1 MTRLLSYSGLVRTA
15 GVDLAA
21 EPAGTALA
29 ILEWDASRASLIDL
43 RRGVTDDII
52 VSAASGVQKIGIDCA
67 LGWPREFVEFLV
79 QHGRV
84 AEIPDEIDGG
94 MAWRRRL
101 AYRETDRQVR
111 AVTGRWPLSVA
122 TDRLGVTAL
131 RAAGLLSRL
140 AAAGV
145 DVDRSGQGSVVEVY
159 PGASLRLWSLHTAG
173 YKTSTDARAVLL
185 RALLEAAPWLALGD
199 SAELMIESSDAFDAV
214 IAALA
219 ARSAAIGLSTSPA
232 EEHLAQ
238 AQVEGWIALPTSPLA
253 ALIDVGEHG
262 SHTQQ
267 VAPS

>member
-1 MTRLLSYSGLVRTA
+1 MRTA

-52 VSAASGVQKIGIDCA
+52 VSAALGMQKIGIDCA

-79 QHGRV
+79 QHGQSAHTPGASSEV
-84 AEIPDEIDGG
+84 DGG
-94 MAWRRRL
+94 MEWRRRL
-101 AYRETDRQVR
+101 AYRETDRQAR
-111 AVTGRWPLSVA
+111 EITGRWPLSVA

-173 YKTSTDARAVLL
+173 YKTSKDARAELL
-185 RALLEAAPWLALGD
+185 HALRDAAPWLDLGD
-199 SAELMIESSDAFDAV
+199 WAELMVESSDAFDAV

-219 ARSAAIGLSTSPA
+219 ARSSAIGLSTAPT

-238 AQVEGWIALPTSPLA
+238 AQVEGWIALPTSPLG
-253 ALIDVGEHG
+253 ALIDAGKLG
-262 SHTQQ
+262 QDARQ
-267 VAPS
+267 AAPS